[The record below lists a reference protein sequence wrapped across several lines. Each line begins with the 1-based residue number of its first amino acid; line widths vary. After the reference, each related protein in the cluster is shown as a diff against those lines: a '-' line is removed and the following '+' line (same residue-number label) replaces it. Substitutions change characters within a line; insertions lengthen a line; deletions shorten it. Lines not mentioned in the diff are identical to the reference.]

1 MCSKYIVFIDAPPFP
16 FRGYSLEAIKIPK
29 GKTFEDI
36 RDALPPNLVNHVEV
50 EADNIQEAKAV
61 GLAKLVN
68 GD

>member
-1 MCSKYIVFIDAPPFP
+1 MKYVVLLNAPPFP

-29 GKTFEDI
+29 GKTFDDI
-36 RDALPPNLVNHVEV
+36 KDLLPPNLVNHVEV
-50 EADNIQEAKAV
+50 EADNIHEAKAV